1 MIVFTKKDTTL
12 RIPEGLGNANGTS
25 TGGGVTRDEVQE
37 MIDEAVIEAGAVTEE
52 IVDNKIAD
60 ATKGLASKSDLNNYA
75 TKASLNDYAKK
86 SQLPTKTSELINDSG
101 FIGEQDL
108 KDYVKK
114 DELAT
119 INGMR
124 LDEGGNI
131 VIQGGGTGVTVDEA
145 MSETSI
151 NPVQNKVI
159 TAALKGKASTADLAN
174 KADKSELDGK
184 ADKSE
189 IPTKTSQ
196 LENDSNFLTQHQ
208 SLANYYTKTQTNNAI
223 TNAVSAS
230 ETTAA
235 NTYAKKTDVSN
246 AVKYTN
252 NSGTYTNNIWTGTQA
267 QYNAIDTKDSHTLY
281 IIL

>member
-12 RIPEGLGNANGTS
+12 RIPEGLGNGNGAS

-114 DELAT
+114 DNLAT

-131 VIQGGGTGVTVDEA
+131 VIQGGGSGVTVDEA

-159 TAALKGKASTADLAN
+159 TAALKEKASTADLAN

-223 TNAVSAS
+223 ANAVSAS

-267 QYNAIDTKDSHTLY
+267 QYNAIATKDSHTLY